1 MCFTAPKSFHIGL
14 SLHQNKKSSCTR
26 RAGLV
31 DGLPNGHTK
40 PYDLVHDFYPSQDL
54 THLGVVAPQT
64 QFRTDELLEAIH
76 GGLSY
81 RALMIARVL
90 FLLLQ
95 LSCLERGNRL
105 VAWMAF
111 LPECRNLSRR
121 YGGSGYIRILLRG
134 QPAFASPVR

>member
-1 MCFTAPKSFHIGL
+1 MTTIGL
-14 SLHQNKKSSCTR
+14 SYSLVKRSTKCAPALGRSPTR

-31 DGLPNGHTK
+31 DGLPNRHTK
-40 PYDLVHDFYPSQDL
+40 PYDLVHDFHPGQDL

-76 GGLSY
+76 GSLSY

-90 FLLLQ
+90 FPLLQ

-105 VAWMAF
+105 VAWMAC
-111 LPECRNLSRR
+111 LPECRILSRR
-121 YGGSGYIRILLRG
+121 YGGLGALLL
-134 QPAFASPVR
+134 Q